1 MSLIKKGAKMD
12 TNELIKYLISPAG
25 QVAFIMAFAEVV
37 KRLELFAPKFIFI
50 VDMVLGAILG
60 IAIFWVYQG
69 MHPILA
75 VIAGIAEGFIA
86 SGVFSGVKN
95 LMETYDNPE
104 FVVDEGEEIE
114 EENEQ

>member
-1 MSLIKKGAKMD
+1 MN
-12 TNELIKYLISPAG
+12 TNELITYLITPAG

-37 KRLELFAPKFIFI
+37 KRQELFAPKFIFI

-60 IAIFWVYQG
+60 IAIFWAYQG

-86 SGVFSGVKN
+86 SGVFSGIKN
-95 LMETYDNPE
+95 LRESYDEPD
-104 FVVDEGEEIE
+104 FVVE
-114 EENEQ
+114 EEEDGE